1 MFKTTL
7 ASLTLSAALA
17 SPASAQFECGSVAD
31 VALRS
36 GMYQRQIAESRAAFF
51 YETGHDGLAPS
62 GFTTGSLYV
71 PVGGGVLPYDYIRE
85 LQISRS
91 LNSSP
96 LHLAPYPNAGFYGV
110 PRQYNYNNIGWGV
123 NAGIGGSFGNFGG
136 GGFNNIG
143 WGLGIGVGGNSG
155 SFGW

>member
-17 SPASAQFECGSVAD
+17 TPAAAQLGQFPNAAQQG
-31 VALRS
+31 S
-36 GMYQRQIAESRAAFF
+36 GMYWRQVNTSRLNYA
-51 YETGHDGLAPS
+51 YSTGYDGLAPS
-62 GFTTGSLYV
+62 W
-71 PVGGGVLPYDYIRE
+71 
-85 LQISRS
+85 Q
-91 LNSSP
+91 N
-96 LHLAPYPNAGFYGV
+96 PNAAYYSNGLGVAPVWSTYYPGPCYNRGPVYVAPPVYGA
-110 PRQYNYNNIGWGV
+110 PRRYNYNNIGWGV

-143 WGLGIGVGGNSG
+143 WGLGVGVGGNSG